1 MKSCSL
7 SLWLSVR
14 NIPEYISVLLLGTRG
29 ELHPSPVCGCWVVST
44 SHRGWNWVSR
54 HVPVIFQSHDASDF
68 ASWISHNKKCSSWWS
83 VLLPQQMILLLWD
96 NRDSG
101 LAARA
106 GLIQTPSRRLFLPD
120 DAASV
125 TSVFTGPAGVLL
137 IKYFF
142 YWDVTRNRKN
152 HICDVDFER
161 KMANEG
167 LALKWDSRG
176 ERIPGALHV
185 LRHKELQVCLGIW
198 RNSRGRGFL
207 YEWFCK
213 MALGGCKGEE
223 GARPE
228 DSVRGAGSL
237 NPMNLWFSA

>member
-1 MKSCSL
+1 M
-7 SLWLSVR
+7 
-14 NIPEYISVLLLGTRG
+14 NIPEYISNITVGNKKRAAPFSCLWLLNC
-29 ELHPSPVCGCWVVST
+29 EQST
-44 SHRGWNWVSR
+44 TGDE
-54 HVPVIFQSHDASDF
+54 IGFQGMSQWYFRAMDASDF

-101 LAARA
+101 LAAVA

-125 TSVFTGPAGVLL
+125 ISVFTGSAGGLL

-142 YWDVTRNRKN
+142 YWDVTRNRRN
-152 HICDVDFER
+152 HICDVDFQS

-167 LALKWDSRG
+167 LALKWDSRW

-185 LRHKELQVCLGIW
+185 LQMDQ
-198 RNSRGRGFL
+198 GR
-207 YEWFCK
+207 ETE
-213 MALGGCKGEE
+213 AQR
-223 GARPE
+223 A
-228 DSVRGAGSL
+228 AGYLVKQQRERISL
-237 NPMNLWFSA
+237 